1 MTLPLVRATP
11 FYPGQWG
18 IQGSDN
24 SLGLRIMPFGNV
36 YYVHNAHGNAS
47 DNNDGTNPDG
57 PLMTITAAVGK
68 ATANMD
74 DVIIVQSCNN
84 ALETF
89 PIALNK
95 SKLHVFSSQWI
106 LGEEVPGH
114 GRIITPPGD
123 TAAFLIT
130 GDRVELAGFD
140 MSAGATH
147 GCVEFSTV
155 AQSWGAHIHHNRFGW
170 MGAAQDGIR
179 MTGAVDK
186 VHFLIHDNRFNDK
199 ITRDGIRIEQN
210 STRTEIW
217 NNSFRLVGGVGINFV
232 TLCTDVYAVHDNF
245 FRVADGGAGEAITC
259 NVNMTGCMFFNNMA
273 MQGKVAFANIP
284 FVDASAGN
292 NHWANNMSNI
302 LLVNPA

>member
-1 MTLPLVRATP
+1 MLSLLKINPL
-11 FYPGQWG
+11 YPGQWG
-18 IQGSDN
+18 IPGSDAP
-24 SLGLRIMPFGNV
+24 LGIRTMPYGNV
-36 YYVHNAHGNAS
+36 YYVHNGHGAAN
-47 DNNDGTNPDG
+47 DNNTGTDPDA
-57 PLMTITAAVGK
+57 PLVTITAAIAK

-74 DVIIVQSCNN
+74 DVIIVQGCNN

-89 PIALNK
+89 PLALNK
-95 SKLHVFSSQWI
+95 HKLHVFSSQWI
-106 LGEEVPGH
+106 LGEEVPGS
-114 GRIITPPGD
+114 GRLITPPGD

-217 NNSFRLVGGVGINFV
+217 GNTFRLVGGIGINFV

-259 NVNMTGCMFFNNMA
+259 NVNMTGCMFYNNMA